1 MRLERQRDNQ
11 QWLLDWIVN
20 TTGRVINFAYDQRIV
35 PPEVKSYAMIPRIME
50 RQVRH
55 EETLARA
62 APRVECPSLQVVG
75 EYDPLAPLDDVLAV
89 YRLVPPPKEI
99 WVCENDFHVPRGTA
113 NFGHADF
120 YGFLANWLRDA
131 LEGRMPRDLD
141 KGVLVGQKDGPG
153 PYGEPVRGVHLPE
166 RLGLDHTG
174 PTAAQR
180 GPAGIREGWRIAPQ
194 NKKAPADAADAFS

>member
-1 MRLERQRDNQ
+1 MAAGLDRQHHRPGHQLRLRPAHRAAR
-11 QWLLDWIVN
+11 
-20 TTGRVINFAYDQRIV
+20 G
-35 PPEVKSYAMIPRIME
+35 
-50 RQVRH
+50 QVLRH
-55 EETLARA
+55 DSAHHGAAGAARGDARARRA

>member
-1 MRLERQRDNQ
+1 MEIAAADRRVEAVATAAACYGPKQAIFETASPRFKQVFMYMAGIHDEAAFDAMAETMT
-11 QWLLDWIVN
+11 LDAV
-20 TTGRVINFAYDQRIV
+20 
-35 PPEVKSYAMIPRIME
+35 
-50 RQVRH
+50 
-55 EETLARA
+55 

-141 KGVLVGQKDGPG
+141 RVVLEGQKDGPG
-153 PYGEPVRGVHLPE
+153 PYGEAVRGVHLPE
-166 RLGLDHTG
+166 RLGLDHAG
-174 PTAAQR
+174 PSAAQR
-180 GPAGIREGWRIAPQ
+180 GPAGIREG
-194 NKKAPADAADAFS
+194 